1 MAGPENAA
9 LTEVHQFDISDP
21 HTARYVASGEV
32 PGHIPDQWALSE
44 HEGDLRVASTTSHDT
59 RGSEN
64 GVTVL
69 RPEGPRLV
77 PVGHV
82 GGLGMGEQIHA
93 VRYFGDVAF
102 VVTFRQT
109 DPLYALDLSDPA
121 HPAVTGELKING
133 VSEYLHPVGDG
144 RLVGVGQDADEQGN
158 TLGVQ
163 VSLFDVSDTSAPRR
177 IHAWPGERSGPQ
189 GTGSPVEW
197 DHHAFLWWPD
207 SRFAVVPIERWLDSE
222 HETHSAAVVLSVHD
236 TVAEVGRVSHQDRPN
251 HRRDVPPTIERS
263 LIIGGSLYTVSPWG
277 VLDSRLSD
285 FADQAWVPLPA

>member
-1 MAGPENAA
+1 
-9 LTEVHQFDISDP
+9 
-21 HTARYVASGEV
+21 
-32 PGHIPDQWALSE
+32 
-44 HEGDLRVASTTSHDT
+44 
-59 RGSEN
+59 
-64 GVTVL
+64 VL
-69 RPEGPRLV
+69 RPEGPALV

-82 GGLGMGEQIHA
+82 GGLGLGEEIHA

-102 VVTFRQT
+102 VVTFRRT

-133 VSEYLHPVGDG
+133 VSEYLHPVGAG

-177 IHAWPGERSGPQ
+177 IDAWPGERSGPQ
-189 GTGSPVEW
+189 GTQSPVEW

-207 SRFAVVPIERWLDSE
+207 SRFAVVPVQRWDDNEQESR
-222 HETHSAAVVLSVHD
+222 SAAVVLSVHD
-236 TVAEVGRVSHQDRPN
+236 TVAEVGRVTHRGRATDRRN
-251 HRRDVPPTIERS
+251 VEPTIDRS
-263 LIIGGSLYTVSPWG
+263 VIVGDSLYTVSPLG